1 MKFEPNIQKSSK
13 NDKKKLKKKPLVEK
27 NTIKHMTTQ
36 KERAETIKY

>member
-13 NDKKKLKKKPLVEK
+13 NNKITQLVEKK
-27 NTIKHMTTQ
+27 NTIKHMPTQ

>member
-13 NDKKKLKKKPLVEK
+13 NDKKNKKKPLVEK